1 MGGFVANI
9 GYALVLL
16 AKNKNFHNYT
26 DKGCGVGYAKS
37 ALTGIAW
44 YAALGVYGIAS
55 VAEVAMTD
63 PSGKIIVTLETR
75 DEDEI
80 VAAMNAMQRFDGVVN
95 VALVFHQSD
104 A

>member
-1 MGGFVANI
+1 MPANASNDLSRRDI
-9 GYALVLL
+9 LGLP
-16 AKNKNFHNYT
+16 
-26 DKGCGVGYAKS
+26 DE
-37 ALTGIAW
+37 
-44 YAALGVYGIAS
+44 ALGHISSLIVRAHPKHMEAVAARIARLD

-80 VAAMNAMQRFDGVVN
+80 VAAMNVTQRLEGVVS
-95 VALVFHQSD
+95 VALVYHQSD

>member
-1 MGGFVANI
+1 MPANASNELSRRGILGLPDESFGHISSLIVRAHPDRMEAVA
-9 GYALVLL
+9 AR
-16 AKNKNFHNYT
+16 
-26 DKGCGVGYAKS
+26 
-37 ALTGIAW
+37 IAR
-44 YAALGVYGIAS
+44 LS